1 MLEKSFELIEFLSNY
16 PKGIS
21 MQDMIVQLNQ
31 PKTSVYR
38 LLNSLMQMGYIGKN
52 EETSRYYLSKKMLR
66 IGLAALGESNI
77 VERALPHMQNL
88 RDTIRESIMLGV
100 LMHNR
105 VVLLEQVLGSHNFT
119 FLLRPG
125 TSFNLHTSAPGKLFL
140 AYATDE
146 EQHRL
151 VHDLNYEVFNA
162 NTISSPERMMQE
174 IQEIHQLGYA
184 VDFEEEMDGVHCIGA
199 PIYNQFGN
207 IIAAIWTSGP
217 SGRLTKAKFPE
228 AAHQMIEAANRIS
241 VSLGYNLEK

>member
-1 MLEKSFELIEFLSNY
+1 MSDNTTEINNGTKYTIPMLEKSFELIEFLSNY

-77 VERALPHMQNL
+77 VVRALPHMQNL

-125 TSFNLHTSAPGKLFL
+125 TSFNLHTSAPG
-140 AYATDE
+140 
-146 EQHRL
+146 
-151 VHDLNYEVFNA
+151 
-162 NTISSPERMMQE
+162 
-174 IQEIHQLGYA
+174 
-184 VDFEEEMDGVHCIGA
+184 
-199 PIYNQFGN
+199 
-207 IIAAIWTSGP
+207 
-217 SGRLTKAKFPE
+217 
-228 AAHQMIEAANRIS
+228 
-241 VSLGYNLEK
+241 